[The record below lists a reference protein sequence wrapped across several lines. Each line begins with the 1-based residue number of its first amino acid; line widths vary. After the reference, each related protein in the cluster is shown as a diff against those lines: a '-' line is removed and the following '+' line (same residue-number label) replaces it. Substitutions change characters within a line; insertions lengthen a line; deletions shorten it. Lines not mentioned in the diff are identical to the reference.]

1 MYRILI
7 VENNKIPIK
16 DVKHIKIDSLV
27 EELKSEYDL
36 IYIDEKY
43 ITKQISMQIEPEYMI
58 LPKELKKLAI
68 NGEKSKTYISL
79 QIVNKLIFDNLKIIE
94 FKDYYEEITIAIV
107 IKQML
112 NRNNKF
118 KQYLYQYMS

>member
-1 MYRILI
+1 MYRILV

-16 DVKHIKIDSLV
+16 DVKHIKIETLM

-43 ITKQISMQIEPEYMI
+43 VTKQISMQIEPEYMI
-58 LPKELKKLAI
+58 LPKELKKLEI
-68 NGEKSKTYISL
+68 NGEKNKTYISL
-79 QIVNKLIFDNLKIIE
+79 QIVNKLIIDNLKIIE
-94 FKDYYEEITIAIV
+94 FKDYYEEMTIAIV

>member
-7 VENNKIPIK
+7 VDNDEIPIK
-16 DVKHIKIDSLV
+16 NVKHIKIDSLV

-43 ITKQISMQIEPEYMI
+43 ITKQISKHIDPEYMI
-58 LPKELKKLAI
+58 LPKELKKLEI
-68 NGEKSKTYISL
+68 NEEKNKTYVSL

-94 FKDYYEEITIAIV
+94 FKDYYEEMAIAIV

-112 NRNNKF
+112 NRSNKF
-118 KQYLYQYMS
+118 R

>member
-7 VENNKIPIK
+7 VENNEIPIK
-16 DVKHIKIDSLV
+16 NVKHIKIDGFM

-43 ITKQISMQIEPEYMI
+43 VTKQISMQIEPEYMK
-58 LPKELKKLAI
+58 LPIELKKLAI
-68 NGEKSKTYISL
+68 NGEINRTYISL
-79 QIVNKLIFDNLKIIE
+79 QIVNKLIIDNLKIID
-94 FKDYYEEITIAIV
+94 FKNYYEEMTIAIV

>member
-1 MYRILI
+1 MYRLLI
-7 VENNKIPIK
+7 VENNEIPIK

-43 ITKQISMQIEPEYMI
+43 ITKQLKKQIEPEYMI

-68 NGEKSKTYISL
+68 NGQKSKTYISL
-79 QIVNKLIFDNLKIIE
+79 QIVNKLIIDNLKIIE
-94 FKDYYEEITIAIV
+94 FKDYYEEMTIAIV

-112 NRNNKF
+112 NRSNKF
-118 KQYLYQYMS
+118 N